1 MFLNKFIKITLVV
14 FVFFPFRLF
23 AQDTQINFSGNI
35 QTGYNLYNNYSFAP
49 YFSNDTN
56 QEFSSLVRI
65 IIDANN
71 YNNLSYEFHALQ
83 AYNYSDVDTGVNA
96 RGLSMLSIDLDGDRI
111 KNSDESAHYYIDRA
125 NIKLALENLDISF
138 GRLAVS
144 FGKPYFWNL
153 FDYYG
158 SSYLN
163 QAYKAGIDAV
173 KLDKSFG
180 NFSGFNLVI
189 NKMDMINQSGSYLE
203 NSAVKSYQWLGLE
216 RDIGFLLR
224 GYTTIK
230 DTDYA
235 LLYKSE
241 PEGHRVGFEVDSE
254 IGSVNVYDEIT
265 YLWGTDRISM
275 PGSYQ
280 GNLLSNY
287 FMNVLGINYR
297 FDNDLQITVEHL
309 FNDRGDSD
317 NLDVSNIRLKNG
329 VNTSLNK
336 HISGLSLNYEF
347 NPLLIGKYDSKF
359 AWKDSSHQHNLSLAR
374 SLRDNIDLIV
384 GGQINIG
391 DRPKGNN
398 WQNPNIQ
405 SEFGNLTNN
414 YYLKLNCYF

>member
-163 QAYKAGIDAV
+163 Q
-173 KLDKSFG
+173 
-180 NFSGFNLVI
+180 
-189 NKMDMINQSGSYLE
+189 E
-203 NSAVKSYQWLGLE
+203 
-216 RDIGFLLR
+216 
-224 GYTTIK
+224 
-230 DTDYA
+230 
-235 LLYKSE
+235 
-241 PEGHRVGFEVDSE
+241 
-254 IGSVNVYDEIT
+254 
-265 YLWGTDRISM
+265 
-275 PGSYQ
+275 
-280 GNLLSNY
+280 
-287 FMNVLGINYR
+287 
-297 FDNDLQITVEHL
+297 
-309 FNDRGDSD
+309 
-317 NLDVSNIRLKNG
+317 
-329 VNTSLNK
+329 
-336 HISGLSLNYEF
+336 
-347 NPLLIGKYDSKF
+347 
-359 AWKDSSHQHNLSLAR
+359 
-374 SLRDNIDLIV
+374 
-384 GGQINIG
+384 
-391 DRPKGNN
+391 
-398 WQNPNIQ
+398 
-405 SEFGNLTNN
+405 
-414 YYLKLNCYF
+414 